1 MGVAERMRDAEIAA
15 LDLLDGAPPELLDH
29 LVRAAALMTGA
40 KAARI
45 NVISSEAQHAIADST
60 GAVGRDDLE
69 ASLCARVLRRPQR
82 QQLVPD
88 AMLDPR
94 FSDSVF
100 VSSGA
105 ITTYAAA
112 QLVTRNGVSIG
123 TLCIFDPDPV
133 EITQDMMDSLEQLS
147 EAAVKAM
154 EMRQE
159 HATMTRLLESLAGG
173 SRELRRSNEH
183 LAAFAGQVS
192 HDVQGPLAAVQMSLQ
207 LLEEE
212 LGPDGT
218 PDGAPDGAPVADPV
232 AVAMLMRTAMSGAQR
247 MRATVAG
254 LMDFAV
260 LGGRLE
266 VARLDTGALVTDVL
280 QDLSARRGRTEVV
293 VEDLPAVHGDGVQ
306 VRAVLQNLLANAMK
320 YAVAEHPVI
329 RVSGRTVA
337 GVTRLSVADNGPGVP
352 EAQRHQ
358 VFDLMVRGDGVSQ
371 TGVDG
376 LGIGL
381 ATCRRI
387 VESHG
392 GRIGV
397 DDAPGGGADFW
408 FELPDQPDQSD
419 QSDQADTPG
428 TPGTVA

>member
-1 MGVAERMRDAEIAA
+1 MRDAEIAA
-15 LDLLDGAPPELLDH
+15 LDLLDGSPPELLDH

-45 NVISSEAQHAIADST
+45 NVISSQAQHAIADST
-60 GAVGRDDLE
+60 GSIGRDDLE
-69 ASLCARVLRRPQR
+69 ASLCARVLRRPER

-88 AMLDPR
+88 AKLDPR

-112 QLVTRNGVSIG
+112 QLVTENGVAIG

-133 EITQDMMDSLEQLS
+133 DVSQDMMDSLEQLG
-147 EAAVKAM
+147 EAAVNAM
-154 EMRQE
+154 EMRRE
-159 HATMTRLLESLAGG
+159 HATMTSLLASLAGG

-192 HDVQGPLAAVQMSLQ
+192 HDVQGPLAAVLMSLQ
-207 LLEEE
+207 LVDEEVAAGE
-212 LGPDGT
+212 EP
-218 PDGAPDGAPVADPV
+218 GAAPVSPEVV
-232 AVAMLMRTAMSGAQR
+232 AKLLRTAMSGAQR

-266 VARLDTGALVTDVL
+266 VVPLDTRRLVEEVL
-280 QDLSARRGRTEVV
+280 DDLSARRGRTEVV
-293 VEDLPAVHGDGVQ
+293 VEELPTVHGDGVQ

-320 YAVAEHPVI
+320 YAVAGHPVV
-329 RVSGRTVA
+329 RVSGTASHGTTRIH
-337 GVTRLSVADNGPGVP
+337 VTDNGPGVP
-352 EAQRHQ
+352 ESQRAA
-358 VFDLMVRGDGVSQ
+358 VFELMVRGDGVTQ
-371 TGVDG
+371 TGIEG

-381 ATCRRI
+381 ATCRRV

-397 DDAPGGGADFW
+397 DEAPGGGADFW
-408 FELPDQPDQSD
+408 FALPVP
-419 QSDQADTPG
+419 ADAP
-428 TPGTVA
+428 

>member
-1 MGVAERMRDAEIAA
+1 MSGMGVLEQMRDAEIAA
-15 LDLLDGAPPELLDH
+15 LDLLSGAPPQILDH

-45 NVISSEAQHAIADST
+45 NVLDSYAQHAIADST

-69 ASLCARVLRRPQR
+69 ASLCARVLRRPER

-88 AMLDPR
+88 AKLDPR

-112 QLVTRNGVSIG
+112 QLVTSNGIAIG
-123 TLCIFDPDPV
+123 TLCIFDPQPV
-133 EITQDMMDSLEQLS
+133 DVSQAMMDGLEQLG
-147 EAAVKAM
+147 EAAVQAM
-154 EMRQE
+154 EARRNHDQMGQ
-159 HATMTRLLESLAGG
+159 LLQQLAGG
-173 SRELRRSNEH
+173 SKELRRSNEH

-192 HDVQGPLAAVQMSLQ
+192 HDVQGPLAAVLMSLQ

-212 LGPDGT
+212 V
-218 PDGAPDGAPVADPV
+218 GAAEEPGAASVEPETVS
-232 AVAMLMRTAMSGAQR
+232 MLMGTAMAGAQR

-260 LGGRLE
+260 VGGRLE
-266 VARLDTGALVTDVL
+266 VAELDTATLVEDVL
-280 QDLSARRGRTEVV
+280 VDLAARRGRTEVV
-293 VEDLPAVHGDGVQ
+293 VEDLPPLHGDGVQ

-320 YAVAEHPVI
+320 YAVTSQPVV
-329 RVSGRTVA
+329 RVSGRVVD
-337 GVTRLSVADNGPGVP
+337 GVTRISVADNGPGVP
-352 EAQRHQ
+352 LAQRAK
-358 VFDLMVRGDGVSQ
+358 VFELMVRGDGVAQ
-371 TGVDG
+371 TGVEG

-381 ATCRRI
+381 ATCRRV

-397 DDAPGGGADFW
+397 DEAPGGGADFW
-408 FELPDQPDQSD
+408 FELPVPVLE
-419 QSDQADTPG
+419 AR
-428 TPGTVA
+428 

>member
-15 LDLLDGAPPELLDH
+15 LDLLDGSPPELLDH

-45 NVISSEAQHAIADST
+45 NVISSDAQHAIADST
-60 GAVGRDDLE
+60 GSIGRDDLE
-69 ASLCARVLRRPQR
+69 ASLCARVLRRPER

-88 AMLDPR
+88 AKLDPR

-112 QLVTRNGVSIG
+112 QLVTQNGVAIG

-133 EITQDMMDSLEQLS
+133 EVTQDMMDSLEQLS

-154 EMRQE
+154 EMRRE
-159 HATMTRLLESLAGG
+159 HTTMTSLLESLAGG

-192 HDVQGPLAAVQMSLQ
+192 HDVQGPLAAVLMSLQ
-207 LLEEE
+207 LVDEEVAAGE
-212 LGPDGT
+212 EP
-218 PDGAPDGAPVADPV
+218 GAEPVSPEVV
-232 AVAMLMRTAMSGAQR
+232 ATLLRTAMSGAQR

-266 VARLDTGALVTDVL
+266 VAPLDTRQLVEDVL
-280 QDLSARRGRTEVV
+280 VDLSARRGRTEVV
-293 VEDLPAVHGDGVQ
+293 VGDLPTVHGDGVQ
-306 VRAVLQNLLANAMK
+306 VRAVLQNLLANALK
-320 YAVAEHPVI
+320 YAVTGHPVVC
-329 RVSGRTVA
+329 VSGTTSRGSTRIH
-337 GVTRLSVADNGPGVP
+337 VTDNGPGVP
-352 EAQRHQ
+352 AAQRAS
-358 VFDLMVRGDGVSQ
+358 VFDLMVRGDGVTQ
-371 TGVDG
+371 TGIEG

-381 ATCRRI
+381 ATCRRV

-397 DDAPGGGADFW
+397 DEAPGGGADFW
-408 FELPDQPDQSD
+408 FELPAPTDGP
-419 QSDQADTPG
+419 
-428 TPGTVA
+428 

>member
-1 MGVAERMRDAEIAA
+1 MRDAEIAA
-15 LDLLDGAPPELLDH
+15 LDLLDGSPPELLDH
-29 LVRAAALMTGA
+29 LVRAAALMTGSR
-40 KAARI
+40 AARI

-69 ASLCARVLRRPQR
+69 ASLCARVLRRSER

-88 AMLDPR
+88 ARLDPR

-105 ITTYAAA
+105 VTTYAAA

-133 EITQDMMDSLEQLS
+133 EVTQDMMDSLEQLS

-154 EMRQE
+154 EMRRE
-159 HATMTRLLESLAGG
+159 HATMRDLLESLAGG
-173 SRELRRSNEH
+173 SKELRRSNEH

-192 HDVQGPLAAVQMSLQ
+192 HDVQGPLAAVLMSLQ

-212 LGPDGT
+212 VGSDS
-218 PDGAPDGAPVADPV
+218 AAVNDPEV
-232 AVAMLMRTAMSGAQR
+232 VGMLMRTATAGAQR

-266 VARLDTGALVTDVL
+266 VTELDTGALVEEVL

-293 VEDLPAVHGDGVQ
+293 VEELPHVRGDAVQ

-320 YAVAEHPVI
+320 HAVADYPVV
-329 RVSGRTVA
+329 RVSGRTVDST
-337 GVTRLSVADNGPGVP
+337 TRLSVADNGPGVP
-352 EAQRHQ
+352 EAQRRRI
-358 VFDLMVRGDGVSQ
+358 FDLMVRGDGVSE
-371 TGVDG
+371 TGVEG

-387 VESHG
+387 VQAHG

-397 DDAPGGGADFW
+397 DQAPGGGAEFW
-408 FELPDQPDQSD
+408 FELPD
-419 QSDQADTPG
+419 
-428 TPGTVA
+428 

>member
-1 MGVAERMRDAEIAA
+1 MGVAERMRDAELAA
-15 LDLLDGAPPELLDH
+15 LDLIDGTPPELLDH

-45 NVISSEAQHAIADST
+45 NVISSKAQHAIADST

-69 ASLCARVLRRPQR
+69 ASLCARVLRRPER

-88 AMLDPR
+88 ASLDPR

-112 QLVTRNGVSIG
+112 QLVTSNGVSIG

-133 EITQDMMDSLEQLS
+133 DITQDMMDSLEQLS

-192 HDVQGPLAAVQMSLQ
+192 HDVQGPLAAVLMSLQ

-212 LGPDGT
+212 VADGE
-218 PDGAPDGAPVADPV
+218 DAPVDA
-232 AVAMLMRTAMSGAQR
+232 ATLRMLMGTAMSGAQR

-260 LGGRLE
+260 LGGRLQ
-266 VARLDTGALVTDVL
+266 VAELDTNALVEDVL
-280 QDLSARRGRTEVV
+280 VDLAARRGRTEVV
-293 VEDLPAVHGDGVQ
+293 VEDLPPVLGDDVQ
-306 VRAVLQNLLANAMK
+306 VRAVLQNLLGNAMK
-320 YAVAEHPVI
+320 YAVTDQPVV
-329 RVSGRTVA
+329 RVSGEVRDRV
-337 GVTRLSVADNGPGVP
+337 VRVSVADNGPGVP
-352 EAQRHQ
+352 AAERAK
-358 VFDLMVRGDGVSQ
+358 VFDLMVRGDGVTQ
-371 TGVDG
+371 TGVEG

-397 DDAPGGGADFW
+397 DEAPGGGADFW
-408 FELPDQPDQSD
+408 FELPVPS
-419 QSDQADTPG
+419 A
-428 TPGTVA
+428 

>member
-1 MGVAERMRDAEIAA
+1 MRDAEIAA
-15 LDLLDGAPPELLDH
+15 LDLLDGSPPELLDH

-45 NVISSEAQHAIADST
+45 NVISSDAQHAIADST
-60 GAVGRDDLE
+60 GSVGRDDLE
-69 ASLCARVLRRPQR
+69 ASLCARVLRRPER

-88 AMLDPR
+88 AKLDPR

-112 QLVTRNGVSIG
+112 QLVTSNGVSIG
-123 TLCIFDPDPV
+123 TLCIFDPEPV
-133 EITQDMMDSLEQLS
+133 DVSQDMMDSLEQLS

-154 EMRQE
+154 EMRRE
-159 HATMTRLLESLAGG
+159 HATMTSLLESLAGG

-192 HDVQGPLAAVQMSLQ
+192 HDVQGPLAAVQLSIELLQ
-207 LLEEE
+207 EEV
-212 LGPDGT
+212 PT
-218 PDGAPDGAPVADPV
+218 DGAPVEDPEV
-232 AVAMLMRTAMSGAQR
+232 VAMLFGTAMSGAQR

-254 LMDFAV
+254 LMDYAV

-266 VARLDTGALVTDVL
+266 VAPLDTCQLVEDVL
-280 QDLSARRGRTEVV
+280 VDLSARRGRTEVL
-293 VEDLPAVHGDGVQ
+293 VEDLPTVHGDGVQ
-306 VRAVLQNLLANAMK
+306 IRAVLQNLLANAMK
-320 YAVAEHPVI
+320 YAVTGNPVV
-329 RVSGRTVA
+329 RVSGTASDASTRIH
-337 GVTRLSVADNGPGVP
+337 VTDNGPGVP
-352 EAQRHQ
+352 ADQRTS
-358 VFDLMVRGDGVSQ
+358 VFELMVRGDGVTQ
-371 TGVDG
+371 TGIEG

-381 ATCRRI
+381 ATCRRV

-397 DDAPGGGADFW
+397 DEAPGGGADFW
-408 FELPDQPDQSD
+408 FELPAPT
-419 QSDQADTPG
+419 AG
-428 TPGTVA
+428 A

>member
-1 MGVAERMRDAEIAA
+1 MSGMGVAERMRDAEIAA
-15 LDLLDGAPPELLDH
+15 LDLLDGSPPELLDH

-45 NVISSEAQHAIADST
+45 NVISSDAQHAIADST
-60 GAVGRDDLE
+60 GSVGRDDLE
-69 ASLCARVLRRPQR
+69 ASLCARVLRRPER

-88 AMLDPR
+88 AKLDPR

-112 QLVTRNGVSIG
+112 QLVTSNGVSIG
-123 TLCIFDPDPV
+123 TLCIFDPEPV
-133 EITQDMMDSLEQLS
+133 DVSQDMMDSLEQLS

-154 EMRQE
+154 EMRRE
-159 HATMTRLLESLAGG
+159 HATMTSLLESLAGG

-192 HDVQGPLAAVQMSLQ
+192 HDVQGPLAAVQLSIELLQ
-207 LLEEE
+207 EEV
-212 LGPDGT
+212 PT
-218 PDGAPDGAPVADPV
+218 DGAPVEDPEV
-232 AVAMLMRTAMSGAQR
+232 VAMLFGTAMSGAQR

-254 LMDFAV
+254 LMDYAV

-266 VARLDTGALVTDVL
+266 VAPLDTCQLVEDVL
-280 QDLSARRGRTEVV
+280 VDLSARRGRTEVL
-293 VEDLPAVHGDGVQ
+293 VEDLPTVHGDGVQ
-306 VRAVLQNLLANAMK
+306 IRAVLQNLLANAMK
-320 YAVAEHPVI
+320 YAVTGNPVV
-329 RVSGRTVA
+329 RVSGTASDASTRIH
-337 GVTRLSVADNGPGVP
+337 VTDNGPGVP
-352 EAQRHQ
+352 ADQRTS
-358 VFDLMVRGDGVSQ
+358 VFELMVRGDGVTQ
-371 TGVDG
+371 TGIEG

-381 ATCRRI
+381 ATCRRV

-397 DDAPGGGADFW
+397 DEAPGGGADFW
-408 FELPDQPDQSD
+408 FELPAPT
-419 QSDQADTPG
+419 AG
-428 TPGTVA
+428 A